1 MRKKRIAAFLCAA
14 VIAAAGLAGCGGTKA
29 PAEVQTA
36 DVTEGENVTAG
47 ASEATA
53 EAAADSVIVTM
64 PTTSEPE
71 AGFNPVYGWGA
82 GEHVHEPLIQSTLT
96 TTTADL
102 KIGKDLAT
110 DYSVSEDGLTWTVSI
125 RDDVKFTD
133 GEPLTASDVAFTYNL
148 CVENSSVNDFTM
160 LKEAVAVDDTTVEF
174 HMNTPFSIWPYTMAI
189 VGIIPEHAYDE
200 NYGQNPIGSG
210 RYIMKQWDKGQQV
223 IFEANPDY
231 YGDEVKMKKV
241 TVLFMDEDAA
251 LAAAMAEQV
260 DVAHTAASYAD
271 QVIDGYSLLQV
282 ASVDNRGINL
292 PVGPARERDGLT
304 VGNEVTAD
312 IAVRR
317 AINIG
322 IDREEMITN
331 VLGGYGTPA
340 YSVCDKMPWYN
351 SEAQVSYDPD
361 GAKQLLEDAGWVPG
375 ADGIREKDGV
385 RAAFTV
391 MYNPGDSVR
400 QALAEDLANQCAEL
414 GIEVTT
420 EGAGWDVAYDKALSQ
435 PLVWGW
441 GAHTPME
448 LYNIYHTLPATGSA
462 EYSPYANSTVDA
474 YMDEALKASELE
486 DSYDL
491 WQKAQWD
498 VSTGVTQEGDIPW
511 VWLCN
516 VDHLYYVRNGLQVA
530 EQKIHPHG
538 HGWSI
543 VNNVDQW
550 EWNE

>member
-1 MRKKRIAAFLCAA
+1 MRKKRITAFLCAA

-251 LAAAMAEQV
+251 LAAAMAGQV

-271 QVIDGYSLLQV
+271 QVIDGYGLLQV

-498 VSTGVTQEGDIPW
+498 GSTGVTQKGDIPW

>member
-36 DVTEGENVTAG
+36 EVTEGENVTAG

-251 LAAAMAEQV
+251 LAAAMAGQV

-292 PVGPARERDGLT
+292 PVGPVEERDGLT

-498 VSTGVTQEGDIPW
+498 GSTGVTQEGDIPW